1 MEAQEDPGKV
11 VNPVRRSAAGAECVL
26 EAAVEVL
33 LHPVRL
39 RVVSRRLAVLDV
51 EQAAQGGPQGGGE
64 LGPAV

>member
-1 MEAQEDPGKV
+1 MV
-11 VNPVRRSAAGAECVL
+11 HPVRHGAAGTERVL

-33 LHPVRL
+33 HHSIRL

-51 EQAAQGGPQGGGE
+51 EQAAQDGPQGGGE